1 MVFKFQFAELNIA
14 YMAVWLSKEIRRLF
28 LFWRRCSLWT
38 KQITTLDFTRI
49 VPMFA
54 DVQTALLQTRRKQM
68 ENGFNQ
74 CVVDGYSNFV
84 FQNRYGEM
92 LTPHVVNR
100 AIERIIRDCNQ
111 TEVERAKQECR
122 EPVLLPHFSV
132 HNLRHTFCTRLC
144 ENETNLKIIQEIMG
158 HRNIKTTMDVYNEA
172 TKERKV
178 ASFASLEG
186 KIKIS

>member
-1 MVFKFQFAELNIA
+1 
-14 YMAVWLSKEIRRLF
+14 
-28 LFWRRCSLWT
+28 
-38 KQITTLDFTRI
+38 
-49 VPMFA
+49 
-54 DVQTALLQTRRKQM
+54 M

-158 HRNIKTTMDVYNEA
+158 YRNIKTTMDVYNEA

>member
-1 MVFKFQFAELNIA
+1 M
-14 YMAVWLSKEIRRLF
+14 
-28 LFWRRCSLWT
+28 
-38 KQITTLDFTRI
+38 
-49 VPMFA
+49 
-54 DVQTALLQTRRKQM
+54 
-68 ENGFNQ
+68 
-74 CVVDGYSNFV
+74 VDGYSNFV

-178 ASFASLEG
+178 ASFSSLEG

>member
-1 MVFKFQFAELNIA
+1 MVFKFQFVELNIA
-14 YMAVWLSKEIRRLF
+14 YMAVWFSKEIRRLF

-132 HNLRHTFCTRLC
+132 HNLRHTFCDIHSAHGFARMRRTWKSFKKSWGIEISRLQWMF
-144 ENETNLKIIQEIMG
+144 TTKQL
-158 HRNIKTTMDVYNEA
+158 RN
-172 TKERKV
+172 
-178 ASFASLEG
+178 G
-186 KIKIS
+186 K